1 MGKQA
6 GRIIFSLFLIALGVV
21 VLLSNLHVLAIDINN
36 NQLFWSAA
44 FAVGGLAF
52 LAAYISNFKENWW
65 ALIPGFTLLGI
76 AALIGLPFFQGV
88 YGGAMFLGMIGLSF
102 WVIYFTRREFW
113 WAVIPGG
120 VLLTLAGVTLISGA
134 DNGFGAGGFFFLGLA
149 LTFLLVYYLP
159 TAYGR
164 MRWAIWPA
172 GVLGI
177 MGALIMTGASGL
189 ARFVW
194 PAVLIVIGGLL
205 VMRAMR
211 PRAQ

>member
-6 GRIIFSLFLIALGVV
+6 GRIIFALFLIALGVI
-21 VLLSNLHVLAIDINN
+21 VLLSNLNVLAIDFNN
-36 NQLFWSAA
+36 NQLFWSVA
-44 FAVGGLAF
+44 FTVGGLAF
-52 LAAYISNFKENWW
+52 LVAYMSSFQENWW
-65 ALIPGFTLLGI
+65 AVIPGFTLLGI
-76 AALIGLPFFQGV
+76 AALIGLPFFQSV

-102 WVIYFTRREFW
+102 WVIFFTRREFW

-120 VLLTLAGVTLISGA
+120 VLLTLAAVTLMSET

-211 PRAQ
+211 PRLQ